1 MHTDLIY
8 SMSQGG
14 PVSLGV
20 GGWVVGRSLLLIYLF
35 IYSQR
40 LCKPLL
46 PSLMQSLQSCRDWV
60 MELAEII
67 SGSDYVGHYRI
78 CAESTELLAVIS
90 DHTWE
95 EVEFQQQLTVFIV
108 CLFFQ
113 KDRCYRFKSCSNTL
127 RPDSLESFIAF
138 TLFQS

>member
-8 SMSQGG
+8 SMSQGAQG
-14 PVSLGV
+14 AWGV
-20 GGWVVGRSLLLIYLF
+20 GGWAVGRSLLLIYLF
-35 IYSQR
+35 FYSQR

-95 EVEFQQQLTVFIV
+95 EVEFQQQLKVF
-108 CLFFQ
+108 CLFVFSKRQMLSFQ
-113 KDRCYRFKSCSNTL
+113 K
-127 RPDSLESFIAF
+127 
-138 TLFQS
+138 LF